1 MVIQRKNTLKGSI
14 VPSHYV
20 IYKKTKDEGY
30 YLDGYNST
38 CEVYGKI
45 PIGSAYRLYIHHATI
60 SGELFQ
66 HVQQLLGKGGHI
78 MKDLEKFKII
88 EECEKNAVPD
98 SQIDTSE
105 IPEVTDFSKF
115 LSLSQHD
122 KYFKP
127 VKEQVSIRF
136 YKVLLDHLRS
146 KGRGWQSELNN
157 FLMSAFLQGQI

>member
-1 MVIQRKNTLKGSI
+1 
-14 VPSHYV
+14 
-20 IYKKTKDEGY
+20 
-30 YLDGYNST
+30 
-38 CEVYGKI
+38 
-45 PIGSAYRLYIHHATI
+45 
-60 SGELFQ
+60 
-66 HVQQLLGKGGHI
+66 